1 MGITTTFVNFQQFFG
16 EPQPNYIIAVLVG
29 LFLLCS
35 TLIVIISFVIR
46 NERLASRQQEDIA
59 FDEASYQTSAVSHH
73 HRN

>member
-1 MGITTTFVNFQQFFG
+1 MGITTTFVNFQQIFG

-59 FDEASYQTSAVSHH
+59 FDEASHQSTDVFHR